1 MTALWED
8 GKRGA
13 ARDQAL
19 TEGERYGATLQRQ
32 HPDLKAQDHEARIR
46 TAAGIRYPMSPELK
60 ECFRVGAISWLE
72 ETELE

>member
-1 MTALWED
+1 MTEQWEG

-19 TEGERYGATLQRQ
+19 TEGERYGAILQRQ
-32 HPDLKAQDHEARIR
+32 HPGIKAQAHEARIR

-60 ECFRVGAISWLE
+60 ECFRVGALSWLE
-72 ETELE
+72 ETE